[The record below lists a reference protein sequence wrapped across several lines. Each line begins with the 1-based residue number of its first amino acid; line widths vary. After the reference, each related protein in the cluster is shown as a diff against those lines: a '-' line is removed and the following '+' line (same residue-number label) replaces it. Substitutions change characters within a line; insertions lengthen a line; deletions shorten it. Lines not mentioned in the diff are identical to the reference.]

1 MNIIFNPLSNN
12 ALTES
17 QLKNNDDIIF
27 DLPGNNIFAKGVK
40 FYGTD
45 THVEVLDRLD
55 SERTDAALSA
65 NMGHILDLNKVPY
78 NNQTREPYPPSQQF
92 GTIICP
98 TNKSR
103 QGDVPTDNGL
113 LFRTNTGDVAD
124 LWISSDDNYIYKRQ
138 NNGDWQKIGAGYADS
153 IDWNDIINAPT
164 TLPNP
169 ESLIIFEVPY
179 NGSEQVTITPNNYI
193 YKVAKADIETNP
205 ITEGMAFIGTYY
217 EPSNYVD
224 SVNNTPLRYSVND
237 MWNSW
242 LKPKIENWY
251 ETQSSKVNATL
262 WGNQFTGTE
271 NINSSLYLSYGS
283 QIYINDTEMLD
294 YQGNVLYLGYGTK
307 SKNNYTYIYG
317 GIDITLFTQGYNR
330 FKITTSDIN
339 INLPVYANN
348 TMNVLNGLYLSSHI
362 IGKLNSTT
370 QSYSDPWQASGADF
384 RFGGSLAATK
394 IYASGGFYHPDYN
407 QNTREI
413 YLLTADGG
421 TTTVKNIRSAIYV
434 RQNDYWDDSYP
445 LIWADEANTY
455 SQYNTYLY
463 KSYDKLTFNPST
475 SSLTVGS
482 SNNPTSSMWIDG
494 MTKAAVNTYSNGYR
508 AWISG
513 STYSGRLS
521 IGSFG
526 NGDAQDGNIYFSY
539 ATTSNIN
546 SNTNDV
552 NSNIWINPRTYTI
565 NSTYYSGDSYT
576 AIGGYHLQR
585 NGSDVVAGLIAT
597 DGGYYQTTNT
607 TYYGSHPW
615 GCIPVINGDSGVMEI
630 GRYLDFHYDNEE
642 RDLSTRLWTDGN
654 YGNNVLMPKKSGR
667 LLVESDLDDVKNM
680 YEVVI
685 NLHPYNCVLNND
697 NEYVQV
703 DGSYKEDTWYPI
715 EIQLYNVGDYIY
727 PVIRGEI
734 LQYLACGYTNSQ
746 GTWVTTGRDNC
757 RWMTHQNGFSTRIVF
772 ESQASGWGTTPN
784 NILRVIDANQTW
796 CIVNP
801 VRNIVQDYK
810 SNSIVVWCRGYGEYR
825 FRFNYPHIGVI
836 VHTSSFSLGSSD
848 NIYKPYSFSSY
859 INDTDYK
866 YWNDIWK
873 DLNSK
878 LPEIKPTLGY
888 WANIAVS
895 NTSSEDTSPTFYT
908 VWAQNMFRSIG
919 QTGWYNE
926 TFMDGIVMKQSNWIE
941 TWAGA
946 NIYTSGAMSA
956 GKLCVG
962 LGKSTNTNY
971 DLDISNTNG
980 SRFKGTINTSYGA
993 IVNKPS
999 IDFRGGVGIGSWT
1012 SWCHHETA
1020 GNEALLFATEHLD
1033 TAIMFANEIKQSSIS
1048 NSLYQTITAPLR
1060 IQQNKVWMGYQYQAV
1075 PSSSYTLNV
1084 TNGIGVDLINA
1095 ITKITSKAFY
1105 LQGYANDNYLIT
1117 TNGSYMQVRR
1127 STTSYSKGIQ
1137 IGNMVWL
1144 YISIPDFDTSYS
1156 YQVVPSDISAPTS
1169 EVRVLG
1175 FVAGRGNW
1183 DKFRV
1188 GTFKISYGSRYLS
1201 HVDGDTRVAIYQ
1213 TVCYTV

>member
-45 THVEVLDRLD
+45 THVEVLDVLD
-55 SERTDAALSA
+55 SKRKDAALSA
-65 NMGHILDLNKVPY
+65 NMGRNLDLNKVPY
-78 NNQTREPYPPSQQF
+78 NNQTREPDSPGQF

-113 LFRTNTGDVAD
+113 LFRTNTGNVAD

-153 IDWNDIINAPT
+153 IDWDSIKNAPT

-169 ESLIIFEVPY
+169 KSLIIFDVPY

-193 YKVAKADIETNP
+193 YKVAKADIGTNP
-205 ITEGMAFIGTYY
+205 ITDGMAFIGTYY
-217 EPSNYVD
+217 DPSDYIE
-224 SVNNTPLRYSVND
+224 SVNNTPLRYSVKD
-237 MWNSW
+237 MWNRW

-251 ETQSSKVNATL
+251 ETQDSKVNATL
-262 WGNQFTGTE
+262 WGNNFTGTE
-271 NINSSLYLSYGS
+271 NISNSLHLSDGS
-283 QIYINDTEMLD
+283 QIFVNDTEILN
-294 YQGNVLYLGYGTK
+294 YQSNVLYVGYGTK
-307 SKNNYTYIYG
+307 SKDNHTYIYG
-317 GIDITLFTQGYNR
+317 GKGITLYTQNNKR
-330 FKITTSDIN
+330 FEITTSAVSM
-339 INLPVYANN
+339 NLPVYANN
-348 TMNVLNGLYLSSHI
+348 TMNVTNGLYLSSHI
-362 IGKLNSTT
+362 IGKLNNTI

-394 IYASGGFYHPDYN
+394 IYASQGFYHPNYN
-407 QNTREI
+407 PDTGEI
-413 YLLTADGG
+413 YLLTADGD
-421 TTTVKNIRSAIYV
+421 TTTVKSIRAATCV
-434 RQNDYWDDSYP
+434 RQDNNWNKSFP
-445 LIWADEANTY
+445 LIWADAANEL

-513 STYSGRLS
+513 STSSGRLS

-526 NGDAQDGNIYFSY
+526 NGADYTDGNIYFSY
-539 ATTSNIN
+539 AETANIN
-546 SNTNDV
+546 SNNNDV
-552 NSNIWINPRTYTI
+552 NSRIWINPKTYTI
-565 NSTYYSGDSYT
+565 NSTHYSGWSYT
-576 AIGGYHLQR
+576 ATGGYYLQR

-597 DGGYYQTTNT
+597 DGGHYQTTNT
-607 TYYGSHPW
+607 TYYANHPW
-615 GCIPVINGDSGVMEI
+615 GCVPVINGYDGVMEI
-630 GRYLDFHYDNEE
+630 GKILDFHNDNDG
-642 RDLSTRLWTDGN
+642 RDFSTRLWTDGN

-667 LLVESDLDDVKNM
+667 LLVESDLDEAKNM

-685 NLHPYNCVLNND
+685 NLHPSNYVLNNN
-697 NEYVQV
+697 NEYVWGGGRY
-703 DGSYKEDTWYPI
+703 DENTWYPV
-715 EIQLYNVGDYIY
+715 EIQLYNVGNYAY

-746 GTWVTTGRDNC
+746 GTYVVTGKNNC
-757 RWMTHQNGFSTRIVF
+757 KWMTHQNGFSTRIVF
-772 ESQASGWGTTPN
+772 ESQASGWGITPN

-801 VRNIVQDYK
+801 VRNMVQDYK
-810 SNSIVVWCRGYGEYR
+810 SSSIVVWCRGYGEYR
-825 FRFNYPHIGVI
+825 FRFNYPNVNVI
-836 VHTSSFSLGSSD
+836 VHNRFSLGSS
-848 NIYKPYSFSSY
+848 NIYTPYSFNSI
-859 INDTDYK
+859 INNTSDPS
-866 YWNDIWK
+866 WNDIWK
-873 DLNSK
+873 DLNNK

-895 NTSSEDTSPTFYT
+895 NTSNEDTSPTFYT
-908 VWAQNMFRSIG
+908 VWAQNMFCSIG

-926 TFMDGIVMKQSNWIE
+926 TFQDGIVMKQSNWIE

-946 NIYTSGAMSA
+946 NIYTPGAMSA
-956 GKLCVG
+956 SKLCVG
-962 LGKSTNTNY
+962 LGKSADTNY

-993 IVNKPS
+993 IANKPS
-999 IDFRGGVGIGSWT
+999 IDFRGGVRIGEWT
-1012 SWCHHETA
+1012 SWCHHETV
-1020 GNEALLFATEHLD
+1020 GNEALLFATENTD
-1033 TAIMFANEIKQSSIS
+1033 TTIMFANGILQSRIS

-1060 IQQNKVWMGYQYQAV
+1060 IQQNKVWMGYQYQEN
-1075 PSSSYTLNV
+1075 PSSNYTLNV
-1084 TNGIGVDLINA
+1084 NGGTRSSGFHHATYDSDSYILLAGGGVSGIKYG
-1095 ITKITSKAFY
+1095 TTPSS
-1105 LQGYANDNYLIT
+1105 YA
-1117 TNGSYMQVRR
+1117 
-1127 STTSYSKGIQ
+1127 IQ
-1137 IGNMVWL
+1137 IGNYVWL
-1144 YISIPDFDTSYS
+1144 TIQTNNSPRGK
-1156 YQVVPSDISAPTS
+1156 VVPNNISNPNKLVPILGIDRSSYKTCKFYINIMGYIQVESSD
-1169 EVRVLG
+1169 VDNGNMRV
-1175 FVAGRGNW
+1175 FTTTCYVAGN
-1183 DKFRV
+1183 
-1188 GTFKISYGSRYLS
+1188 
-1201 HVDGDTRVAIYQ
+1201 
-1213 TVCYTV
+1213 

>member
-45 THVEVLDRLD
+45 THVEVLDVLD

-65 NMGHILDLNKVPY
+65 NMGRILDLNKVPY
-78 NNQTREPYPPSQQF
+78 NNQTREPYPPGQF

-98 TNKSR
+98 TNKSI
-103 QGDVPTDNGL
+103 QEDVPTDNGL

-138 NNGDWQKIGAGYADS
+138 NNDEWQKIGAGYADS
-153 IDWNDIINAPT
+153 IDWNDIINPPS

-169 ESLIIFEVPY
+169 ESLIIFDVPY

-217 EPSNYVD
+217 DPSDYVE
-224 SVNNTPLRYSVND
+224 SVSNTPLRYSVND
-237 MWNSW
+237 MWNRW

-251 ETQSSKVNATL
+251 ETQDSKVNATL
-262 WGNQFTGTE
+262 WGNPFTGTE
-271 NINSSLYLSYGS
+271 TISSSLYLSDNS
-283 QIYINDTEMLD
+283 QIYINGTEILD
-294 YQGNVLYLGYGTK
+294 YQGKVVYLGFGTK
-307 SKNNYTYIYG
+307 DLREHYTYIYG
-317 GIDITLFTQGYNR
+317 GEYITLLTQNIKR
-330 FKITTSDIN
+330 FEITTSAISM
-339 INLPVYANN
+339 NLPVYANS
-348 TMNVLNGLYLSSHI
+348 TMNVTNGLYLSSYK
-362 IGKLNSTT
+362 IGKLNNAT
-370 QSYSDPWQASGADF
+370 QSYTDPWQASGADF

-394 IYASGGFYHPDYN
+394 IYASQGFYHPNYDS
-407 QNTREI
+407 TTGEI
-413 YLLTADGG
+413 YLLTADGD
-421 TTTVKNIRSAIYV
+421 TTTVNDIRTAIYV
-434 RQNDYWDDSYP
+434 RQNNSFRGSFP
-445 LIWADEANTY
+445 LVWADEANEL
-455 SQYNTYLY
+455 SKYNTYLY

-513 STYSGRLS
+513 STSSGRLS

-539 ATTSNIN
+539 ATTANIN

-552 NSNIWINPRTYTI
+552 NSNIWINPITSII
-565 NSTYYSGDSYT
+565 NSTHYSGWSYT
-576 AIGGYHLQR
+576 ATGGYHLQR
-585 NGSDVVAGLIAT
+585 NGSDVAAGVLTT
-597 DGGYYQTTNT
+597 DGYYYQTTNT

-630 GRYLDFHYDNEE
+630 GRYLDFHYDNAE
-642 RDLSTRLWTDGN
+642 RDFSTRLWTDGN

-667 LLVESDLDDVKNM
+667 LLVESDLDNVKNM

-685 NLHPYNCVLNND
+685 NLHPFNCVLNND

-703 DGSYKEDTWYPI
+703 DGSYKEDTWYPV

-746 GTWVTTGRDNC
+746 GTWVVTGRDNC

-810 SNSIVVWCRGYGEYR
+810 SSSIVVWCRGYGEYR

-836 VHTSSFSLGSSD
+836 VHTSSFYLGSSD
-848 NIYKPYSFSSY
+848 NIYKPYSFNSN

-873 DLNSK
+873 DLNNK

-895 NTSSEDTSPTFYT
+895 NTSSEDTSPTVHT
-908 VWAQNMFRSIG
+908 LTATRVCAGHNPEIDNSISCSNWFRSSG
-919 QTGWYNE
+919 ATGWYNE
-926 TFMDGIVMKQSNWIE
+926 SYGGGIWMNDSNWIK
-941 TWAGA
+941 TYG
-946 NIYTSGAMSA
+946 
-956 GKLCVG
+956 
-962 LGKSTNTNY
+962 GKSFYCDNQIYSSNSIRMGNILLEHTDEINNSANGNLYLNY
-971 DLDISNTNG
+971 QSSGNVSLCQGGGNVGVGTTDPAYKLDVNGQVGASGFHHSSVNSDNYILLAGGGYKSYGGSTSNPIFLGYLNLYHG
-980 SRFKGTINTSYGA
+980 NNGTIDSSFYCLGYSVPFTYT
-993 IVNKPS
+993 
-999 IDFRGGVGIGSWT
+999 RGG
-1012 SWCHHETA
+1012 
-1020 GNEALLFATEHLD
+1020 
-1033 TAIMFANEIKQSSIS
+1033 
-1048 NSLYQTITAPLR
+1048 
-1060 IQQNKVWMGYQYQAV
+1060 
-1075 PSSSYTLNV
+1075 
-1084 TNGIGVDLINA
+1084 
-1095 ITKITSKAFY
+1095 
-1105 LQGYANDNYLIT
+1105 NYC
-1117 TNGSYMQVRR
+1117 
-1127 STTSYSKGIQ
+1127 K
-1137 IGNMVWL
+1137 
-1144 YISIPDFDTSYS
+1144 ISIPNTTHQVFFIKAAIASVNYS
-1156 YQVVPSDISAPTS
+1156 GGGMDNWTGEHRGDGAWWLHCYASGNND
-1169 EVRVLG
+1169 VRVKG
-1175 FVAGRGNW
+1175 FHNSNGDNDSWWGGNPLYSG
-1183 DKFRV
+1183 D
-1188 GTFKISYGSRYLS
+1188 GSAN
-1201 HVDGDTRVAIYQ
+1201 VI
-1213 TVCYTV
+1213 TVCLFGYVNFR